1 MLFTFSA
8 AVAAYAALTS
18 AATLKHLPRT
28 VTSLNGE
35 ATVEAHQRDNSA
47 TRAFSTVQIKTSDG
61 KCLSVDKFSGD
72 FRANLTPIQVSECG
86 STDGQG
92 WDVITKG
99 VHNDVSGSALVV
111 STLTQACFNFD
122 PRRKAGNQALLFSCG
137 GRADGSGKV
146 TNSQLFPFSG
156 GVGPLTFRPDNS
168 PDTCFTVK
176 GDVIDVAPC
185 QSGDASQTFTLSG
198 GTASGSNNNN
208 NNNTGAGSVEVAKP
222 IASKTGTANAKPT
235 QSPATEQP
243 AAAPTAAPESGSG
256 NGNAVVAIPNP
267 TSAVPVSRAGG
278 TLNPTAAA
286 EANERDDTATRA
298 FTGVS
303 IQTSG
308 GKCLFVDPTAGDFR
322 QNLIPVSLVDCS
334 GTPNEKFDLI
344 TAGKHN
350 DAKGA
355 ALLVSSLTNGCV
367 SPDTRRQPG
376 DTVTVF
382 SCGGRAAGE
391 GKTNAGQTFPFNA
404 TQTSF
409 EFAPRSDNGK
419 LCVIP
424 GNGRLEAGPCPT
436 DGSQIFKIIQ

>member
-1 MLFTFSA
+1 MLFTFST

-18 AATLKHLPRT
+18 AATIKHLPRA

-35 ATVEAHQRDNSA
+35 ATVEAHQRDNGA
-47 TRAFSTVQIKTSDG
+47 TRAFSSVQIKTSDG

-72 FRANLTPIQVSECG
+72 FRANLTPIQVSDCG
-86 STDGQG
+86 STDGQN
-92 WDVITKG
+92 WDIITSG
-99 VHNDVSGSALVV
+99 LHNNVPGSALVV

-146 TNSQLFPFSG
+146 TNSQLFPFAG
-156 GVGPLTFRPDNS
+156 GAGPLTFRPDNS

-185 QSGDASQTFTLSG
+185 QSGEASQTFTLG
-198 GTASGSNNNN
+198 GAAADNNNN
-208 NNNTGAGSVEVAKP
+208 NGEAGSGEVAKP
-222 IASKTGTANAKPT
+222 AESKTGTAKASPT
-235 QSPATEQP
+235 KRPATEQP
-243 AAAPTAAPESGSG
+243 AAAPTAAPGTGSGS
-256 NGNAVVAIPNP
+256 GNAVVAIPNP
-267 TSAVPVSRAGG
+267 TAAVPVSRAGG

-298 FTGVS
+298 FTSVS
-303 IQTSG
+303 IQTSS

-367 SPDTRRQPG
+367 SPDSRRQPG

-391 GKTNAGQTFPFNA
+391 GKTNSGQTFPFNG
-404 TQTSF
+404 TETSF
-409 EFAPRSDNGK
+409 VFAPRSDNGK

-436 DGSQIFKIIQ
+436 DGSQIFKIVQ